1 MQFLR
6 DVVGDAVKK
15 HPFQRVSDLTPDEF
29 TELMTDILE
38 NALQSQFNRAL
49 SYNIPRMSYYFFRYD
64 GQTTA
69 FSQLLSRHLRPEYHI
84 HSI

>member
-6 DVVGDAVKK
+6 DAVRDAVKK

-38 NALQSQFNRAL
+38 SALR
-49 SYNIPRMSYYFFRYD
+49 
-64 GQTTA
+64 
-69 FSQLLSRHLRPEYHI
+69 SREADQVIADVASKFIQH
-84 HSI
+84 

>member
-38 NALQSQFNRAL
+38 SALQSREFKDRLAQEIKEAV
-49 SYNIPRMSYYFFRYD
+49 P
-64 GQTTA
+64 
-69 FSQLLSRHLRPEYHI
+69 QLR
-84 HSI
+84 